1 MTKHHNMIMENSSGN
16 NVRGLNMIEKE
27 VMCLRNCKNTCAML
41 NEALRKETA
50 VSKFY
55 ESILEQ
61 CNIPDVSNFVTEQIE
76 EKRKSILRIVQ
87 KLNEIHARSQ
97 IIDGISSSFNA

>member
-1 MTKHHNMIMENSSGN
+1 M
-16 NVRGLNMIEKE
+16 KE
-27 VMCLRNCKNTCAML
+27 REVQCLHNCKNTCSML

-50 VSKFY
+50 MSKFY
-55 ESILEQ
+55 EGILEQ
-61 CNIPDVSNFVTEQIE
+61 CTMPDVSSFVTDQIE

-97 IIDGISSSFNA
+97 IIDGISSSYNV

>member
-1 MTKHHNMIMENSSGN
+1 MGN
-16 NVRGLNMIEKE
+16 LTGTSALGVNMIEKN
-27 VMCLRNCKNTCAML
+27 VVCLHNCKNTCAML

-50 VSKFY
+50 ISKFY

-61 CNIPDVSNFVTEQIE
+61 CNIPEVSDFVAEQIDI
-76 EKRKSILRIVQ
+76 KQRSVLAIIQ

-97 IIDGISSSFNA
+97 IIDGISSSFNS

>member
-1 MTKHHNMIMENSSGN
+1 M
-16 NVRGLNMIEKE
+16 KE
-27 VMCLRNCKNTCAML
+27 TEVNCIHACKSTCAML

-55 ESILEQ
+55 ESMLDG
-61 CNIPDVSNFVTEQIE
+61 CNMPDVIEFVSDQIE
-76 EKRKSILRIVQ
+76 VKRKCILSIIQ

-97 IIDGISSSFNA
+97 IIDGISSSFNAE

>member
-1 MTKHHNMIMENSSGN
+1 MK
-16 NVRGLNMIEKE
+16 EKD
-27 VMCLRNCKNTCAML
+27 VVCLHTCKNTCAML

-55 ESILEQ
+55 EEILEQ
-61 CNIPDVSNFVTEQIE
+61 CNMPDVSSFVSDQIE
-76 EKRKSILRIVQ
+76 EKRKSILSIIQ

-97 IIDGISSSFNA
+97 IIDGISSSFNV

>member
-1 MTKHHNMIMENSSGN
+1 
-16 NVRGLNMIEKE
+16 MIEKD
-27 VMCLRNCKNTCAML
+27 VVCLHNCKNTCAML

-61 CNIPDVSNFVTEQIE
+61 CNIPDVGGFVAEQIE

>member
-1 MTKHHNMIMENSSGN
+1 
-16 NVRGLNMIEKE
+16 MIEKD
-27 VMCLRNCKNTCAML
+27 VVCMHNCKNTCALL

-55 ESILEQ
+55 ESILDQ
-61 CNIPDVSNFVTEQIE
+61 CNIPDVSNFVAEQIE